1 MNTAPP
7 GFLPDGAALM
17 IVLFYGNTAQFGR
30 ADCAVD
36 FFVRLYRFSVGN
48 LTVGKE
54 KMCNMTE
61 QRSSKTRIRIC
72 AVLP

>member
-1 MNTAPP
+1 M
-7 GFLPDGAALM
+7 FCFYIEDYC
-17 IVLFYGNTAQFGR
+17 FYGNTAQFGR

-36 FFVRLYRFSVGN
+36 FFVRLYRFFAGN
-48 LTVGKE
+48 LTVVK
-54 KMCNMTE
+54 KKLCRMTE